1 MEVTY
6 LENDRVLELGSEDE
20 RKEKSSSKCCQFFAN
35 FFSPS
40 NEMDPEEY
48 LFLENELYEPSIE
61 VGYFY
66 KKVNFR
72 ISTKC
77 MQIFL

>member
-1 MEVTY
+1 
-6 LENDRVLELGSEDE
+6 
-20 RKEKSSSKCCQFFAN
+20 
-35 FFSPS
+35 
-40 NEMDPEEY
+40 MDPEEY